1 MTQRFTRGG
10 RVEGA
15 DPIATVAADGSA
27 PVNPARQHGA
37 MEYSIAPVNL
47 DTVRRYRLDRLREQ
61 MRRQDVAGLLLLD
74 PINTRY
80 AVDATNMQIWATHYE
95 TRCVF
100 VALEGPVVLF
110 DYDNHPHMAE
120 GLPLIDEYRVMPVFY
135 FFAVGPRGEESARK
149 FGDQIGDLMRKHGGG
164 NKRLAVDRLSHLGT
178 DALRAH
184 GLQLL
189 DAGSITEQARVI
201 KSPEEIALMRAS
213 IAVAE
218 AGSRA
223 MQEALQPGITENA
236 LWAKLHETN
245 IRLGGEWIE
254 TRLLSSGPRTNP
266 WFRECSMR
274 QIETGDVV
282 SFDTD
287 LIGPY
292 GYCSDISRSW
302 ICGGTPSGEQRTLYA
317 TAYEQLEH
325 NLSILKAGMTY
336 REVAEKSWPIP
347 EKYLA
352 RRYSCLLHGVGLADE
367 YPSIPYQPDYA
378 AFGYE
383 GVIEPGMT
391 LCVESFIGVEG
402 GREGVKLEEQV
413 LITETGI
420 ERLSTY
426 PFEAALLR

>member
-1 MTQRFTRGG
+1 MTDARSARGG
-10 RVEGA
+10 RVGGV
-15 DPIATVAADGSA
+15 DPAAAGSA
-27 PVNPARQHGA
+27 PARQHGA
-37 MEYSIAPVNL
+37 MEYSAAPTNL
-47 DTVRRYRLDRLREQ
+47 ETVRAYRLGRLREQ
-61 MRRQDVAGLLLLD
+61 MRKQDVAGLLLLD
-74 PINTRY
+74 PFNTRY
-80 AVDATNMQIWATHYE
+80 AFDATYMQIWATHYE

-135 FFAVGPRGEESARK
+135 FFAVGPRGEECARR
-149 FGDQIGDLMRKHGGG
+149 FGDQIGDLMKKHGGG
-164 NKRLAVDRLSHLGT
+164 NRRLAVDRLSHLGT
-178 DALRAH
+178 DALRSH
-184 GLQLL
+184 GLELL
-189 DAGSITEQARVI
+189 DAGSITEPARAI
-201 KSPEEIALMRAS
+201 KSPEEIVLMRAS

-223 MQEALQPGITENA
+223 MQDALQPGITENA

-245 IRLGGEWIE
+245 IRMGGEWIE

-274 QIETGDVV
+274 AIEDGDMV

-302 ICGGTPSGEQRTLYA
+302 ICGDKPTAEQRTLYA
-317 TAYEQLEH
+317 TAYEQLQH
-325 NLSILKAGMTY
+325 NIGILKPGLTY

-347 EKYLA
+347 ERFLA

-383 GVIEPGMT
+383 GIIEPGMT
-391 LCVESFIGVEG
+391 LCVESFIGIEG

-413 LITETGI
+413 LVTDTGV
-420 ERLSTY
+420 ERLSSY
-426 PFEAALLR
+426 PFEPALLR